1 MRISV
6 VTATY
11 NAAAT
16 LAESLGSVARQ
27 THRDIEHWVIDGGS
41 VDQTR
46 QIVEDHRTRL
56 AGFVSEPDN
65 GIYDALNKG
74 IARAT
79 GDVVGFLHADDF
91 YAGDDAL
98 ATIAATFADPAVDAV
113 YGDLTYVDRV
123 DPTRVVRY
131 WKAGELSRE
140 KLARGWMPPHP
151 TFYVRRSVYQRLGG
165 FDTRYR
171 ISADYDAVV
180 RFLFVA
186 GIRAAYIPRV
196 LVSMRLGGVS
206 NRSFRTMARKSREDL
221 QIMRRH
227 RLGHIHTLL
236 HKNLSKVGQFWA
248 R

>member
-16 LAESLGSVARQ
+16 LAESLRSVARQ

-41 VDQTR
+41 VDETR
-46 QIVEDHRTRL
+46 QIVDGHRARL

-98 ATIAATFADPAVDAV
+98 ATIAAAFADPAIDAV

-140 KLARGWMPPHP
+140 
-151 TFYVRRSVYQRLGG
+151 
-165 FDTRYR
+165 
-171 ISADYDAVV
+171 
-180 RFLFVA
+180 
-186 GIRAAYIPRV
+186 
-196 LVSMRLGGVS
+196 
-206 NRSFRTMARKSREDL
+206 
-221 QIMRRH
+221 
-227 RLGHIHTLL
+227 
-236 HKNLSKVGQFWA
+236 
-248 R
+248 